1 MTLSPDLKALADD
14 CEQAARAGGKEL
26 LAWRGRFQA
35 REKSPV
41 DYVTDADLASQRVIR
56 EFVLLRYPD
65 HHFIGEED
73 DAYEPV
79 PDGEYGWVV
88 DPLDGTTNYVH
99 NYPNFAVSVAVTR
112 GTELLAGAIFDPL
125 ANILYRAWKGGGAW
139 QGNAL
144 LHVSDIE
151 SLDRGLVAVSFPPKI
166 TDTSPD
172 LVNFLK
178 VAQRCQ
184 GVRRTGSCAL
194 NLAHLASGAIDAFW
208 AHHIHPW
215 DVAAGV
221 LLVCEAGGIVTGADG
236 RDFDLWKAHFTAAA
250 RPKLHSEFLSLVSP

>member
-1 MTLSPDLKALADD
+1 MSFSPDLKALADD
-14 CEQAARAGGKEL
+14 CEQAARAGGDEL
-26 LAWRGRFQA
+26 LAWRGHFQT

-41 DYVTDADLASQRVIR
+41 DYVTDADLASQRAIR

-65 HHFIGEED
+65 HHFLGEED
-73 DAYEPV
+73 DIYKPV

-99 NYPNFAVSVAVTR
+99 DFRAFAVSVAVTR
-112 GTELLAGAIFDPL
+112 GAELLAGAIFDPL
-125 ANILYRAWKGGGAW
+125 ANVVYRAWKGGGAW
-139 QGNAL
+139 RDNTPMQ
-144 LHVSDIE
+144 VSDNE
-151 SLDRGLVAVSFPPKI
+151 SLDRSLVAVSFPPQV

-172 LVNFLK
+172 LINFLQIT
-178 VAQRCQ
+178 QRCQ

-194 NLAHLASGAIDAFW
+194 NLADLASGAFDAFW

-221 LLVCEAGGIVTGADG
+221 LLVREAGGVVTGLDG
-236 RDFDLWKAHFTAAA
+236 REFDLWKAHFAAAA
-250 RPKLHSEFLSLVSP
+250 RPKLHTELLSLVGP

>member
-1 MTLSPDLKALADD
+1 MTFSPDLKALADD
-14 CEQAARAGGKEL
+14 CEQAARAGGDEL
-26 LAWRGRFQA
+26 LAWRGRFQT

-41 DYVTDADLASQRVIR
+41 DYVTDADLASQRAIR
-56 EFVLLRYPD
+56 EFVLLKYPD
-65 HHFIGEED
+65 HHFIGEEND
-73 DAYEPV
+73 TYKPV

-99 NYPNFAVSVAVTR
+99 DYPAFVVSVAVTR

-125 ANILYRAWKGGGAW
+125 ADIVYRAWKGGGAW
-139 QGNAL
+139 RDNVSM
-144 LHVSDIE
+144 HVSDIE
-151 SLDRGLVAVSFPPKI
+151 SLDRGLVAVSFPPQV

-172 LVNFLK
+172 LLNFSQ

-184 GVRRTGSCAL
+184 GVRRTGACAL

-208 AHHIHPW
+208 THQIYPW

-221 LLVCEAGGIVTGADG
+221 LLVLEAGGVVTGVDG
-236 RDFDLWKAHFTAAA
+236 GDFDLWKANFTAAA
-250 RPKLHSEFLSLVSP
+250 RPKLHAELLSVIGP